1 MELKFEVRAKI
12 ARPRAEVF
20 DAVYD
25 PAKLSRYFSTAGA
38 GGPLDQGARVVWKF
52 ADFPGEVQAFV
63 KTAIPGE
70 RIVLEWAAR
79 DYDESPGDHL
89 PPPVEYTTTV
99 EMNFESLTPDR
110 TLVRIAESGWRPT
123 QGGLDGSYGN
133 CQGWMNW
140 ACCLKAWVEYG
151 INLREGFF

>member
-38 GGPLDQGARVVWKF
+38 SGPLDQGARVVWKF
-52 ADFPGEVQAFV
+52 ADFPGEVQALV

-70 RIVLEWAAR
+70 RIVIEWAAR
-79 DYDESPGDHL
+79 DYDEAPDNLL

-99 EMNFESLTPDR
+99 EMNFESLTPQS
-110 TLVRIAESGWRPT
+110 TLVRIVESGWRPT
-123 QGGLDGSYGN
+123 QGGSTTTTATARAGS
-133 CQGWMNW
+133 NW